1 MIKILAIDDNKDNL
15 ISLRAIV
22 QDAFPDSTLFTA
34 TNGVDGIE
42 LAITRE
48 LDVILLDI
56 IMPDMD
62 GFEVCR
68 QLKSDDRTLNIP
80 VVFLTAL
87 GGDMR
92 SHIKAL
98 EVGAEAFLSKPI
110 DVYELTAQIRAMVK
124 IKTAYEEKRD
134 EKVRLKKLV
143 FERTKALEKELIERK
158 RAEEAVKKSEERF
171 RHISSSISDISYS
184 CKVDTNGDNIIDW
197 LYGATE
203 KITGY
208 SRDEIFAMKC
218 WGKIV
223 VDEDFP
229 IFKSHVLGVLPDTSD
244 FCQLRLKKKDGSIV
258 WVQVTVECVKEHEE
272 AKSAVLFG
280 GLVDI
285 TEQKMA
291 EESLQEINRLN
302 KSLLQTIP
310 FGMNIVD
317 EFGNILFI
325 NDNLAKYFGD
335 NVIGQKCWMLYRDDQ
350 KQCVECPLFKGIE
363 IGETEL
369 YESIGILGGRTF
381 QISYTGMMFQG
392 KKAMLEIFQDIT
404 EKKEIEKRI
413 NLLAHSLESISE
425 CVSVTDNNDI
435 IIYVNKSFLH
445 TYGYTADEL
454 IGQHTSMLLPM
465 DIAMDHVRDI
475 LPETIDGG
483 WRGEILNRKKD
494 GTLFPILL
502 STSIIKDDDDN
513 PIALI
518 GVAIDIS
525 EMRKSRME
533 LIAAKEQAEESNHLK
548 SAFLNNMSHEIRTPM
563 NHIMGFSSLMAEAK
577 GEEKDSYAEIIL
589 NSSNQLL
596 TLIENVILLSRLQS
610 EKPEANNQEFDPV
623 VLVTNIVKMFNL
635 DELKNNITLRVRIPE
650 EHPNLSILSDLEKI
664 RQIMINLTSNAIKY
678 TFGGFIEL
686 GFDYQPESIKFYVKD
701 SGIGIPIPEQQK
713 VFDSFYRS
721 EQATSL
727 AIGGAGLGLSIVK
740 ELVGSLNGTLG
751 VESEPGNGSCFYFTI
766 PLEQSDIQEKETK
779 SAQIA
784 HQPLED
790 ITILIADDEQI
801 NFQYLEILLKNRVKK
816 LDHAYNGKKAVEMAS
831 KYSYNLILMDLNMP
845 EMDGYQATKKLKQNF
860 PAIPIIAQTAYA
872 TTEDREKA
880 MLAGCDDFIAK
891 PIKKEVLIEMIQK
904 YS

>member
-1 MIKILAIDDNKDNL
+1 MIKVLAIDDNEDNL
-15 ISLRAIV
+15 ISLKAII

-34 TNGVDGIE
+34 TNGADGIE
-42 LAITRE
+42 LAITRDP
-48 LDVILLDI
+48 DVILLDI
-56 IMPDMD
+56 IMPDID

-68 QLKSDDRTLNIP
+68 QLKSDERVLNIP

-143 FERTKALEKELIERK
+143 FERTEALEKELIERK

-171 RHISSSISDISYS
+171 RRISSSISDISYS
-184 CKVDTNGDNIIDW
+184 CKIDTNGYTIIDW

-208 SRDEIFAMKC
+208 SIDEIFAMKC

-223 VDEDFP
+223 IDDDFT
-229 IFKSHVLGVLPDTSD
+229 IFKSHILDLLPGTTDS
-244 FCQLRLKKKDGSIV
+244 CQLRLKKKDGSIV
-258 WVQVTVECVKEHEE
+258 WVQATAECVKEHEDT
-272 AKSAVLFG
+272 KFTVLYG

-285 TEQKMA
+285 TKQKLA
-291 EESLQEINRLN
+291 DESLQEINRLN

-310 FGMNIVD
+310 FGMDIVD

-325 NDNLAKYFGD
+325 NENLAKYFDD
-335 NVIGQKCWMLYRDDQ
+335 NVIGHKCWMLYRGDQ

-363 IGETEL
+363 IGETDL
-369 YESIGILGGRTF
+369 YESVGILGEKTF
-381 QISYTGMMFQG
+381 QISYTGMVFQG

-404 EKKEIEKRI
+404 EKKEIEKRV

-435 IIYVNKSFLH
+435 IIYINKSFIH

-454 IGQHTSMLLPM
+454 IGQHISMLRPAN
-465 DIAMDHVRDI
+465 IAMEHIRDI

-483 WRGEILNRKKD
+483 WRGEIMNRKKD

-502 STSIIKDDDDN
+502 STSVIKDDNDH

-525 EMRKSRME
+525 EMRRSRME

-563 NHIMGFSSLMAEAK
+563 NHIMGFSSLMVDAK

-610 EKPEANNQEFDPV
+610 EKLEANNQEFSPV
-623 VLVTNIVKMFNL
+623 VLITNIVKMFNP
-635 DELKNNITLRVRIPE
+635 DKQKNNITLNVRIPE
-650 EHPNLSILSDLEKI
+650 EYSDLSVSSDLEKI

-678 TFGGFIEL
+678 TFEGFIEL
-686 GFDYQPESIKFYVKD
+686 GFEYQPESIKFYVKD
-701 SGIGIPIPEQQK
+701 SGIGIPFPEQQK
-713 VFDSFYRS
+713 IFDSFYRS
-721 EQATSL
+721 EQTTSL

-740 ELVGSLNGTLG
+740 ELVGTLNGTLG
-751 VESEPGNGSCFYFTI
+751 LESEPGNGSCFYFTI
-766 PLEQSDIQEKETK
+766 PLEQSDTQKQETQ
-779 SAQIA
+779 SARIA
-784 HQPLED
+784 HQPMEEM
-790 ITILIADDEQI
+790 TILIADDELI
-801 NFQYLEILLKNRVKK
+801 NFQYLDILLKNRVRK
-816 LDHAYNGKKAVEMAS
+816 LDHAYNGKKAVEMAA
-831 KYSYNLILMDLNMP
+831 KYSYNMILMDLNMP

-860 PAIPIIAQTAYA
+860 PSIPIIAQTAYA
-872 TTEDREKA
+872 TTEDIEKA

-904 YS
+904 YC